1 MVPFFIANI
10 SVVLQIRHK
19 SNHISIILANSIYRY
34 YNCITSKKYAK
45 EERNLGEETVQELS
59 IFEYGQ
65 NVLDHFLNPR
75 NVGKVENPDAEV
87 KVGDPS
93 CGDYI
98 ELSLRIDQGKI
109 AELKYK
115 VFGCVGAISTSS
127 ALSELALGKTMEE
140 AMEITDDEVIAYL
153 KGIPENKRHCSLL
166 GVRGLHEA
174 LRQYRSNKNS

>member
-1 MVPFFIANI
+1 M
-10 SVVLQIRHK
+10 
-19 SNHISIILANSIYRY
+19 
-34 YNCITSKKYAK
+34 
-45 EERNLGEETVQELS
+45 GEESLQDLS
-59 IFEYGQ
+59 MLEYGQ

-98 ELSLRIDQGKI
+98 ELSLRLNQDEI
-109 AELKYK
+109 AELKYL
-115 VFGCVGAISTSS
+115 VFGCIGAISTSS
-127 ALSELALGKTMEE
+127 ALSELAVGKKIEE
-140 AMEITDDEVIAYL
+140 AMKITDDDVIAYL

-174 LRQYRSNKNS
+174 LKQCESNKKS